1 MKTKSKTIANA
12 LFTLA
17 VLVGSAAPALAQQA
31 PLSPDMAPA
40 PVVVP
45 PPHPEGRVVGEE
57 VSPDEVGARAQYCQY
72 QYQWV
77 CNAWGQCM
85 YQYVWVC
92 L

>member
-1 MKTKSKTIANA
+1 
-12 LFTLA
+12 
-17 VLVGSAAPALAQQA
+17 LAQSVPMNTGA
-31 PLSPDMAPA
+31 HSV

-57 VSPDEVGARAQYCQY
+57 VSPDEVGERAEYCQY

-92 L
+92 F